1 LWSSLYPLAAEIRQ
15 YLEGVVNRDDLRRFM
30 SFNMEC
36 LSAQWHEVSAKW
48 KVIVRNIKSRKE
60 RSIWADVFV
69 YAVGRLNN
77 YKIPEIVGQDRF
89 RGKQVHTANW
99 PSDLEVRNKRIV
111 VIGNGASAVQCT
123 AALQP
128 GS

>member
-1 LWSSLYPLAAEIRQ
+1 
-15 YLEGVVNRDDLRRFM
+15 M

-36 LSAQWHEVSAKW
+36 ISAQWHEDSAKW
-48 KVIVRNIKSRKE
+48 KAIVRDIKSREE

-99 PSDLEVRNKRIV
+99 PSDLKVRDRRIV
-111 VIGNGASAVQCT
+111 IIGNGASAVQCT
-123 AALQP
+123 AELQR